1 MTIKVQEINN
11 NYRSYRNFADSSD
24 EKSENTAK
32 SVQKLPSKGYDSV
45 SFKKK
50 GGKRFWLIFRQLS
63 DYMKEPSEMTNAIV
77 AAVGTGGIAP
87 IAIMCSPG
95 KKTTNAEDKKKERGK
110 KAFQAARQ
118 PVSAALAFGFQ
129 VPTTIGIAKGLNT
142 LAYEQHKPFFN
153 DEVLGTLIPDKK
165 YLKKQAKNV
174 LKGRANQKVKDSWKQ
189 ELEGIK
195 NDAALLQNEFTEK
208 LKEDYTEV
216 NMNIS
221 ENRIKAAS
229 KNTKKKNKFLAEK
242 MADAKHK
249 RLLSEKVDELIGKNF
264 EIKDL
269 DLVTEGYQDLAKLR
283 HKADFDKLR
292 ADAKLSPLD
301 NFIDSMGFKN
311 KKLRKLEEAEK
322 KLAKDKGLELLK
334 KDVPD
339 AFKDGKTRLK
349 YFVENRNV
357 KAQKLYAN
365 KIFWLTLV
373 TNLFMV
379 AISCIAL
386 NWIHPKFARAV
397 EGIKQKHDEKK
408 EQKKVEVSA

>member
-24 EKSENTAK
+24 EKSENTTK
-32 SVQKLPSKGYDSV
+32 SAQKLPSKGYDSV
-45 SFKKK
+45 SFKRK
-50 GGKRFWLIFRQLS
+50 GGERLWLIFRNLS

-95 KKTTNAEDKKKERGK
+95 KKTNNAEDKKTERNK

-118 PVSAALAFGFQ
+118 PVSAVLAFGFQ
-129 VPTTIGIAKGLNT
+129 VPTTIGIAKGLNY
-142 LAYEQHKPFFN
+142 LAYEKHKPFFN
-153 DEVLGTLIPDKK
+153 DEVLGTLIPEKK

-174 LKGRANQKVKDSWKQ
+174 LNGRANQKVKDSWKQ
-189 ELEGIK
+189 ELEKINSEAG
-195 NDAALLQNEFTEK
+195 ALQNEFTEK
-208 LKEDYTEV
+208 IKEVYKEV
-216 NMNIS
+216 EMDVS
-221 ENRIKAAS
+221 ENTIKAAS

-242 MADAKHK
+242 MADAKHD
-249 RLLSEKVDELIGKNF
+249 RLLEEKVEELSGKNF
-264 EIKDL
+264 DIKDL
-269 DLVTEGYQDLAKLR
+269 DLVTEDYQDLARLR
-283 HKADFDKLR
+283 NKADFDKLK

-311 KKLRKLEEAEK
+311 KKLRKLEDAEN
-322 KLAKDKGLELLK
+322 KLAKDKGLELMK
-334 KDVPD
+334 KDLPD

-349 YFVENRNV
+349 YFVKNRNV

-386 NWIHPKFARAV
+386 NWIHPKFARLL
-397 EGIKQKHDEKK
+397 EGMKQKHDEKK
-408 EQKKVEVSA
+408 EHKKVEVSA